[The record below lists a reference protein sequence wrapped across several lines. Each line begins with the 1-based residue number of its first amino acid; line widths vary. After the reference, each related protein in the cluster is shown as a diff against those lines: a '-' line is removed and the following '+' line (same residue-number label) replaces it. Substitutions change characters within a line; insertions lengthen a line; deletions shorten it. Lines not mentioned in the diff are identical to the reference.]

1 MAVWSILT
9 EGDDAQS
16 VALAEEAGEV
26 TGDQITRKDMSGS
39 STVNCK
45 I

>member
-1 MAVWSILT
+1 MAAWSVLT

-16 VALAEEAGEV
+16 VALAEAAGEV
-26 TGDQITRKDMSGS
+26 TGDQITRKDTSSG